1 MKQGFQILG
10 ILTLVV
16 GSFLYSERVDTVS
29 KLSDDLLKEIKDKSE
44 NYKIEKVSPI
54 ITDDTFIPGKNGKE
68 VDINKSYE
76 KMREIGYFYEKSLVY
91 KNIKVKPSLSK
102 NKDKFIISA
111 NRNEKNIALLF
122 KVKNNYNLNKILS
135 ILDKNK
141 IKGTFFIES
150 VFLEKNYNVVY
161 KLIKEGHTVGN
172 LSKNED
178 YNNTDFVWVKT
189 LVTNMGN
196 QKDNYCYA
204 KNKDKNILK
213 RCYLEK
219 SYTIIPTKIIDKRP
233 LSNIKESLS
242 KGALIS
248 LETNESLDNEI
259 ENIVNYIISKG
270 YKIKSLENVLKE

>member
-141 IKGTFFIES
+141 IKGTFFIEI
-150 VFLEKNYNVVY
+150 VR
-161 KLIKEGHTVGN
+161 
-172 LSKNED
+172 
-178 YNNTDFVWVKT
+178 NNF
-189 LVTNMGN
+189 
-196 QKDNYCYA
+196 Y
-204 KNKDKNILK
+204 
-213 RCYLEK
+213 E
-219 SYTIIPTKIIDKRP
+219 
-233 LSNIKESLS
+233 
-242 KGALIS
+242 
-248 LETNESLDNEI
+248 
-259 ENIVNYIISKG
+259 
-270 YKIKSLENVLKE
+270 LENVSPNFRIADTTEIELLKQEVIEERCKALFGKKL